1 MKLAYVAVLV
11 AVLNVACVHAADEF
25 EPIEAKMK
33 ALWDGF
39 TSLSYD
45 SVTKADNST
54 EQFSYKMDST
64 GTNEM
69 AKAGPKK
76 WKMRSDSKTLTVQKI
91 AGQAETKSES
101 ISQLY
106 SDGETMYT
114 YTESQGV
121 KNATKIKVPP
131 EGNDVNGS
139 FFKNMR
145 EHYDLKL
152 LADETIEG
160 GSCWAVLATPKQA
173 QAASGAMKYCIS
185 KDNGMIVLMEM
196 KDPAG
201 KVMSLTTLKNV
212 KVNPTIA
219 ADRFVFTAP
228 PGVVVQDMEALQAQ
242 AKAAQ
247 EAAQAQAAEAQKTA
261 TDAQKKEEPAKTE
274 AAPAKTE
281 TTAAKEEPA
290 KTETAAKKEEE
301 PKKKEEKKDTKT
313 KIKKG
318 FGF

>member
-11 AVLNVACVHAADEF
+11 AVLNVASVRAADEF
-25 EPIEAKMK
+25 DAIEAKMK

-39 TSLSYD
+39 TSMSYD

-91 AGQAETKSES
+91 AGQPETKTES
-101 ISQLY
+101 ITQLY
-106 SDGETMYT
+106 SDGETIYT

-121 KNATKIKVPP
+121 KSATKVKVPP
-131 EGNDVNGS
+131 DGNDVNES

-145 EHYDLKL
+145 EHYNLKL
-152 LADETIEG
+152 LPDETVDG
-160 GSCWAVLATPKQA
+160 AACWAIQATAKNA
-173 QAASGAMKYCIS
+173 QAAAVSGAMKYCIS
-185 KDNGMIVLMEM
+185 KDNGMMVLMEM

-201 KVMSLTTLKNV
+201 KVMSLTTIKNV
-212 KVNPTIA
+212 KVNPSIA

-228 PGVVVQDMEALQAQ
+228 PGVTVMDADAQRAQ
-242 AKAAQ
+242 AEAQVKAAQ
-247 EAAQAQAAEAQKTA
+247 EQAAAAQKQAEA
-261 TDAQKKEEPAKTE
+261 AQTKEEPAKTE
-274 AAPAKTE
+274 TAP
-281 TTAAKEEPA
+281 AKEEPA

>member
-11 AVLNVACVHAADEF
+11 AVLNVACVHAADELDA
-25 EPIEAKMK
+25 IEAKMK

-45 SVTKADNST
+45 SVTKMDNST
-54 EQFSYKMDST
+54 DQFTYKMDST

-69 AKAGPKK
+69 AKAGEKK

-91 AGQAETKSES
+91 AGQPETKSES
-101 ISQLY
+101 ITQIY
-106 SDGETMYT
+106 SDGETMYN
-114 YTESQGV
+114 YTESQGA
-121 KNATKIKVPP
+121 KNATKVKIPKESPDVSESFIKT
-131 EGNDVNGS
+131 
-139 FFKNMR
+139 MR
-145 EHYDLKL
+145 PHYDLKL
-152 LADETIEG
+152 LPEETVEG
-160 GSCWAVLATPKQA
+160 MPCWVIQATPKQA
-173 QAASGAMKYCIS
+173 EARANGGTMKYCIS
-185 KDNGMIVLMEM
+185 KDNGMTVLMEM
-196 KDPAG
+196 KDAAG
-201 KVMSLTTLKNV
+201 KVMSVTTIKNV

-228 PGVVVQDMEALQAQ
+228 PGVVVQDADALNAQ

-247 EAAQAQAAEAQKTA
+247 EAAQAQAAEAQKKN
-261 TDAQKKEEPAKTE
+261 DE
-274 AAPAKTE
+274 AAK
-281 TTAAKEEPA
+281 KEEPA
-290 KTETAAKKEEE
+290 KTETATAKEEPAKTEPAKTETAKTEE